1 MKRRAFM
8 PGLAVS
14 CRPPAFR
21 FRDYDRT
28 VGLILDWN

>member
-14 CRPPAFR
+14 CRPLAFSI
-21 FRDYDRT
+21 RDFDRT